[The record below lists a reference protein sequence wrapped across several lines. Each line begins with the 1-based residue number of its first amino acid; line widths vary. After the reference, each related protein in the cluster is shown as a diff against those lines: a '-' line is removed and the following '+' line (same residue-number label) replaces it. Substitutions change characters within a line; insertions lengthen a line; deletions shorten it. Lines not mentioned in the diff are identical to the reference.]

1 MIKKINYYIIL
12 NRSPWPIILILG
24 SLNLFLG
31 LSLTIKFIRKIL
43 ILNLIVLTVCCFI
56 WWIDYSTE
64 LNKYGQDLKNLRE
77 ISKNSI
83 ILFIISEVILFFS
96 LFWRYFR
103 FFLSPIIEIGETWP
117 PNIIEIFDWII
128 IPMINTIIL
137 LLSRVTLTIRHH
149 NLFEIKNYKSFNK
162 NLITTIILGITFTL
176 LQSLEYKES
185 FFSLNDSRFGRTFYI
200 LTGLHGSHVI
210 IGSIFL
216 TAVLIHLSQ
225 INPRIIN
232 YIRIELASWYWHFVD
247 LVWIF
252 VYYFLYYL
260 NK

>member
-1 MIKKINYYIIL
+1 
-12 NRSPWPIILILG
+12 
-24 SLNLFLG
+24 
-31 LSLTIKFIRKIL
+31 
-43 ILNLIVLTVCCFI
+43 
-56 WWIDYSTE
+56 
-64 LNKYGQDLKNLRE
+64 
-77 ISKNSI
+77 
-83 ILFIISEVILFFS
+83 
-96 LFWRYFR
+96 
-103 FFLSPIIEIGETWP
+103 
-117 PNIIEIFDWII
+117 
-128 IPMINTIIL
+128 MINTIIL

-232 YIRIELASWYWHFVD
+232 YIRIELASWY
-247 LVWIF
+247 
-252 VYYFLYYL
+252 
-260 NK
+260 